1 MVAGE
6 IFKFVPL
13 RTPYPNIVPQII
25 ILTPFYYNL
34 YYNQQRNAPSNKGIK
49 TWENSDTKDIKRS
62 DAPMDPVS
70 VTDAKPERRLQE
82 SVGNES
88 FLDTQRKLHVEGTYG
103 DDIRS
108 AWRRREKGLMQP
120 ASLGR
125 TIAVT

>member
-1 MVAGE
+1 MHQSIGGSRRV
-6 IFKFVPL
+6 
-13 RTPYPNIVPQII
+13 R
-25 ILTPFYYNL
+25 ILTPKIL
-34 YYNQQRNAPSNKGIK
+34 KGL
-49 TWENSDTKDIKRS
+49 S

-82 SVGNES
+82 SVGNAS
-88 FLDTQRKLHVEGTYG
+88 FLDTQRKIHVEGTYG